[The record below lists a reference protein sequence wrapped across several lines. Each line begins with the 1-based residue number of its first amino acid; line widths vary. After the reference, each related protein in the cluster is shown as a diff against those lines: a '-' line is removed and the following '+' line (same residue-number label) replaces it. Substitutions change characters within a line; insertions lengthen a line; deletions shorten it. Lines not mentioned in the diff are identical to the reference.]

1 MVCLNNQIIE
11 FNGFYYRKTVGI
23 VTGENNSVSVANV
36 ALHFIIRKI
45 KEINNHTEI
54 FVRFIDDIMLITKD
68 NKSCDLIKNKLLQE
82 FKNNGLD
89 LTFRTISTKDENKG
103 IEFLDIWHEI
113 RRAETKGFI
122 TKNYTKPTAE
132 HSTYIN
138 GKSFHP
144 KHVFRGIILGESKRM
159 IRINEKQ
166 VDYQLSLN
174 KLKEKCIKSEF
185 DKKIVEDTIEETR
198 KWKKTKD
205 MEKKTE
211 SNNIKETKKIPWATK
226 FKSLIKLNPTEKKIL
241 SNTQITF
248 TRPKTI
254 GSLLTNY
261 RKLSQKTN
269 NKINNRTGLSKK
281 CGRCG
286 LCGNFGH
293 MKNMVLETKKIK
305 TKTGKK
311 ITLKQ
316 NLNCSHYGIYA
327 AKCKQ
332 CGDLYVGQTIN
343 KFSQRWNGHRKI
355 WKELLAKQNE
365 KQNTNK
371 KIKDIKKDEQSLY
384 LHYSQKHPSN
394 VKDLQIHQAYD
405 VIFIESPNREKL
417 DLAESYWIGELEA
430 GINVNKTCLPK
441 IR

>member
-1 MVCLNNQIIE
+1 MFCLNNQIIE
-11 FNGFYYRKTVGI
+11 FNGVYYTQTVGI

-68 NKSCDLIKNKLLQE
+68 DDNCDLIQNKLLQE

-89 LTFRTISTKDENKG
+89 LTFRVISTKDENKT
-103 IEFLDIWHEI
+103 IEFLDVWHEI
-113 RRAETKGFI
+113 RKTETKKFI

-132 HSTYIN
+132 HSTFIN

-144 KHVFRGIILGESKRM
+144 RHVYRGIILGESKRM
-159 IRINEKQ
+159 MRINEKEE
-166 VDYQLSLN
+166 DYQRSLE
-174 KLKEKCIKSEF
+174 KLREKCLKSEF
-185 DKKIVEDTIEETR
+185 NKKIVEDTINKTK
-198 KWKKTKD
+198 KWKKGI
-205 MEKKTE
+205 ENKKTI
-211 SNNIKETKKIPWATK
+211 NINTREKKKIPWATK
-226 FKSLIKLNPTEKKIL
+226 FKSLLKLNPTEKKIS

-248 TRPKTI
+248 SRPPTI

-261 RKLSQKTN
+261 RKISQEEKNKNECKT
-269 NKINNRTGLSKK
+269 GASKK

-286 LCGNFGH
+286 LCGNFGK
-293 MKNMVLETKKIK
+293 MENMVLETKKIK
-305 TKTGKK
+305 TKSGRK
-311 ITLKQ
+311 ISLKQ
-316 NLNCSHYGIYA
+316 NLNCRHYGIYA

-365 KQNTNK
+365 TEKRNK
-371 KIKDIKKDEQSLY
+371 KIEIQKDEQSLY
-384 LHYSQKHPSN
+384 VHYSQKHHDK
-394 VKDLQIHQAYD
+394 VKDLQLHQAYD
-405 VIFIESPNREKL
+405 VIFIESPSKEKL
-417 DLAESYWIGELEA
+417 DLAESYWIGKLEA
-430 GINVNKTCLPK
+430 GINISRTCLPK